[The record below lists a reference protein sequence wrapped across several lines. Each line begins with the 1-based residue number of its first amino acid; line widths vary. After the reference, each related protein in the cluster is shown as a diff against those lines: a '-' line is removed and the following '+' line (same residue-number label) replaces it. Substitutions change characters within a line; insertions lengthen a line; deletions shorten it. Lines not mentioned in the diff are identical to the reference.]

1 MNPTQFEASGNFAS
15 RCYIQIED
23 PDGNDLIDPFFIR

>member
-15 RCYIQIED
+15 RCYIED
-23 PDGNDLIDPFFIR
+23 PDGDDPIDPFFIR